1 MLGYV
6 DFRLVCTVLPVQQ
19 RGDLLRTCPEESLCL
34 LRGADADQ
42 CHGSSHCSVRVAH
55 SPRSLPHARTA
66 QEFKLWLSRI
76 PNTEPIMKTDRFER
90 GSYMVFDTAT
100 WDCMRKVQGLS

>member
-1 MLGYV
+1 VRIALTKW
-6 DFRLVCTVLPVQQ
+6 RVCPV
-19 RGDLLRTCPEESLCL
+19 
-34 LRGADADQ
+34 
-42 CHGSSHCSVRVAH
+42 
-55 SPRSLPHARTA
+55 

-100 WDCMRKVQGLS
+100 WDCMRKVPCCGIIRFYPDVALL

>member
-1 MLGYV
+1 MSAVVWRMRCCL
-6 DFRLVCTVLPVQQ
+6 CAVQQ
-19 RGDLLRTCPEESLCL
+19 RGDVLSSSAEGSFCL
-34 LRGADADQ
+34 LPGADADQ
-42 CHGSSHCSVRVAH
+42 FHGSSHSSVCIVH
-55 SPRSLPHARTA
+55 CQLPRARTA

>member
-1 MLGYV
+1 M
-6 DFRLVCTVLPVQQ
+6 
-19 RGDLLRTCPEESLCL
+19 SL
-34 LRGADADQ
+34 
-42 CHGSSHCSVRVAH
+42 
-55 SPRSLPHARTA
+55 T

-100 WDCMRKVQGLS
+100 WDCMRKVCCCDNRRPPCLRFLWRMSHQLM